1 MFCFNIRYNTEKKK
15 TVKIVKINKNKNK
28 ITHTDLCDPFMNNNP
43 CYQLDIAL

>member
-15 TVKIVKINKNKNK
+15 TVKIVKNK
-28 ITHTDLCDPFMNNNP
+28 ITHTDICDPFMNNNP